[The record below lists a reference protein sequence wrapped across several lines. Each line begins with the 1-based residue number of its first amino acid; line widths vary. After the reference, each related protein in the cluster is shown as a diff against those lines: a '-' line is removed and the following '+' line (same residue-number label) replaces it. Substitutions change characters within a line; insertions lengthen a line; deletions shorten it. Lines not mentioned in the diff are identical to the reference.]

1 MSQPQSLSRKVRT
14 KVRTVTAPL
23 VIAMLGLFALSISAE
38 SGQTSKSSPSEEIL
52 NRKAVTRSNE
62 RTTNA
67 LTMIPTALTSQTPS
81 EDRLAQPVRVKLDGV
96 NTPDTVAEA
105 LYDAAMPG
113 GIAVL
118 HYCGGFPTRSLRPSS
133 PSLRALLDAVV
144 SADPDYSWG
153 VNEGVVNLIPRHI
166 KLQFLDT
173 RVSKLDLEFKTPDEA
188 LNILLALPNVQSQ
201 ANRELGS
208 RLFQGFPYPYPP
220 GDSQQAKTFSIK
232 LMDST
237 VTEAL
242 NAIAKANGSAV
253 WVLVKNECNN
263 SGRKN
268 FSIKFIHN

>member
-1 MSQPQSLSRKVRT
+1 MKAIKILCNLALAGSLMAT
-14 KVRTVTAPL
+14 
-23 VIAMLGLFALSISAE
+23 
-38 SGQTSKSSPSEEIL
+38 
-52 NRKAVTRSNE
+52 
-62 RTTNA
+62 
-67 LTMIPTALTSQTPS
+67 IPTVLTSQTPS

-105 LYDAAMPG
+105 LYDAAVPG

-153 VNEGVVNLIPRHI
+153 VNDGVVNLIPRHI

-208 RLFQGFPYPYPP
+208 RLFQGFPYPYPQNAVGGQP
-220 GDSQQAKTFSIK
+220 EKTFSMT
-232 LMDST
+232 LTDTT
-237 VTEAL
+237 VAEAL
-242 NAIAKANGSAV
+242 NAIARSYGSAI
-253 WVLVKNECNN
+253 WILVKNECAN
-263 SGRKN
+263 SGRKS
-268 FSIKFIHN
+268 FSIKFIYK